1 MVVKEVDS
9 QVGGDVDGKDGG
21 EDGGRDGGR
30 DGGKDDGIV
39 FYNMLR
45 NVTFKQRYIIQEIKL
60 L

>member
-1 MVVKEVDS
+1 MN
-9 QVGGDVDGKDGG
+9 VGKVGCKDVGKDVGKDGG
-21 EDGGRDGGR
+21 KDGGRDGGK